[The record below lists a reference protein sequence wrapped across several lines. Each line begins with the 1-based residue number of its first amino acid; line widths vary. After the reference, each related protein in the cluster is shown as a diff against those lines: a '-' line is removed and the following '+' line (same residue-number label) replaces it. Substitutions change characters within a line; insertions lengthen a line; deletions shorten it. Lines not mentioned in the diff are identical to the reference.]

1 MESVVK
7 NEFDELLNK
16 IKTKLISETKMVN
29 YLGTTNVVLGS
40 GGSVIQVVKDK
51 YISEC
56 YLSNLRLDV
65 EVEDLHELFD

>member
-1 MESVVK
+1 MK